1 MITFA
6 VLGFSIELRRA
17 RDVVLSEARRR
28 EEAHMLRSRVRKR
41 VYVAFAIGPRN
52 PRNYSH
58 CHPWI
63 LSNGPR
69 ECHAKVLEGVNL
81 QGWEVQAAD

>member
-58 CHPWI
+58 CHLVEWPERVPCE
-63 LSNGPR
+63 S
-69 ECHAKVLEGVNL
+69 VMLEGVNL
-81 QGWEVQAAD
+81 EVQAAD